1 MNRRLIERFRFFLQ
15 HAGYSVLPGRAVCA
29 LALARAE
36 RVAKDLADAT
46 FEWED
51 DFDQPIEDLL
61 DPSVFRSEEEFK
73 AYCDRYRDDVTG
85 CVLRDANGEVRA
97 SLWAIIGAD
106 SAYRRVVEAELS
118 LEAFGQEYRL

>member
-1 MNRRLIERFRFFLQ
+1 MSPRLRQSFHFFLH
-15 HAGYSVLPGRAVCA
+15 HAGYATPPGRAVCA

-36 RVAKDLADAT
+36 HVARDIADAS

-61 DPSVFRSEEEFK
+61 DPSIFHSEDEFK

-85 CVLRDANGEVRA
+85 CVLRDANGNVRA
-97 SLWAIIGAD
+97 SLWGIIGAD
-106 SAYRRVVEAELS
+106 SAYQRVVEAELA
-118 LEAFGQEYRL
+118 LEAFAQEYRL

>member
-1 MNRRLIERFRFFLQ
+1 VNRQLIERFRFFLQ
-15 HAGYSVLPGRAVCA
+15 HAGYSVPPGRAACA

-36 RVAKDLADAT
+36 HVARDIADAT

-61 DPSVFRSEEEFK
+61 DPSIFRSEEEFK

-85 CVLRDANGEVRA
+85 CVLRDANGNVRA

-106 SAYRRVVEAELS
+106 SSYRRVVEAELS
-118 LEAFGQEYRL
+118 LEAYGREYWL

>member
-1 MNRRLIERFRFFLQ
+1 MNHQLIERFRFFME
-15 HAGYSVLPGRAVCA
+15 HAGYSVPPGRAACA

-36 RVAKDLADAT
+36 HVAKDIADAT

-73 AYCDRYRDDVTG
+73 AYCDQYRNDVTG

-97 SLWAIIGAD
+97 SLWGIIGAD
-106 SAYRRVVEAELS
+106 SNYRRVIQAELAH
-118 LEAFGQEYRL
+118 EAFAEEYRI